1 MTLQWTFVA
10 TVLYA
15 EIIAIAV
22 LLIPIISPKTWQKV
36 SRSGINSA
44 FVVHPSCRL
53 LHGFLLF
60 LHNVHFLTESIREAW
75 KYSSPMEAEQMRKF
89 PEAENVLH
97 MKLFRAQRNMY
108 IAGFALFLWVVL
120 RRLVTLIATEANLM
134 AESEAS
140 LKQAQSATQAAK
152 MFMEEKV
159 ITDENKLNSA
169 TEEKDFSHVEKELNE
184 VKADLERTQEELYKA
199 RLDLS
204 SMKKQAESTN
214 QEYDRLLD
222 EHAKLEKK
230 LAILEGTETE
240 AKKGK

>member
-1 MTLQWTFVA
+1 MMSAPLSESLREMTKYVDVMNESSQVPTSVD
-10 TVLYA
+10 
-15 EIIAIAV
+15 
-22 LLIPIISPKTWQKV
+22 
-36 SRSGINSA
+36 
-44 FVVHPSCRL
+44 
-53 LHGFLLF
+53 
-60 LHNVHFLTESIREAW
+60 TEHQSIREAW

-222 EHAKLEKK
+222 EHAKLELLDFFQKK

>member
-36 SRSGINSA
+36 FRSRIASA
-44 FVVHPSCRL
+44 LSAYSFIYFKIFIAVLVM
-53 LHGFLLF
+53 LF
-60 LHNVHFLTESIREAW
+60 LESIREAW

-184 VKADLERTQEELYKA
+184 VKADLERTQEELYKT